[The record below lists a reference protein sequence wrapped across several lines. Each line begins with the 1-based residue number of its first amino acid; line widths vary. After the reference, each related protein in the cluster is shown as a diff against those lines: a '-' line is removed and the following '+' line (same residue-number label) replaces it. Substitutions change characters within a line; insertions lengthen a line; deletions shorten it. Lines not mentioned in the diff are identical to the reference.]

1 MSLQLENERAFG
13 RQPVTVVG
21 LLRSGRQYQPLP
33 RRPQLGM
40 LVFLHSF
47 FITTF
52 IGGLCPFPG
61 GVDGVHVGRQA
72 GRVKGGAAAATAASR
87 GTHCN
92 TAQERAG
99 TAPLT
104 LELTA
109 WDTPKQWP
117 AAAPS
122 LHFALRHLHFIFLSF
137 FRARF
142 TFSFLPVCTYLLM
155 YLPAATHS
163 APNGNTSGYD
173 LTAPHEYIV
182 AVLSRCRPR
191 SRAPPWPIDARVSA
205 ASANGLARRGSRRAR
220 ARTLTLTY
228 ESSRARSLSCS
239 LPQSPSRSDPRR
251 RSPWRRRRPTPAFLG
266 RLVSPWWQWRRRR
279 RCAQV
284 QHKGISMADEAP
296 VRERAGGSS
305 TGEGRKGGKAELA
318 SIGNQT

>member
-1 MSLQLENERAFG
+1 M
-13 RQPVTVVG
+13 
-21 LLRSGRQYQPLP
+21 
-33 RRPQLGM
+33 
-40 LVFLHSF
+40 
-47 FITTF
+47 
-52 IGGLCPFPG
+52 
-61 GVDGVHVGRQA
+61 
-72 GRVKGGAAAATAASR
+72 KGGAAAAAASR

-122 LHFALRHLHFIFLSF
+122 LHFALRHLHFSFLLSF
-137 FRARF
+137 FNSSSVHF
-142 TFSFLPVCTYLLM
+142 FLLPVCTYLLM

-220 ARTLTLTY
+220 ARTLTLTH
-228 ESSRARSLSCS
+228 ELARSLA
-239 LPQSPSRSDPRR
+239 L
-251 RSPWRRRRPTPAFLG
+251 L
-266 RLVSPWWQWRRRR
+266 L
-279 RCAQV
+279 
-284 QHKGISMADEAP
+284 AP
-296 VRERAGGSS
+296 PVALSF
-305 TGEGRKGGKAELA
+305 
-318 SIGNQT
+318 

>member
-1 MSLQLENERAFG
+1 MAGGGSVTAF
-13 RQPVTVVG
+13 RIEA
-21 LLRSGRQYQPLP
+21 S
-33 RRPQLGM
+33 
-40 LVFLHSF
+40 SF
-47 FITTF
+47 HF
-52 IGGLCPFPG
+52 PF
-61 GVDGVHVGRQA
+61 
-72 GRVKGGAAAATAASR
+72 
-87 GTHCN
+87 
-92 TAQERAG
+92 
-99 TAPLT
+99 
-104 LELTA
+104 
-109 WDTPKQWP
+109 
-117 AAAPS
+117 
-122 LHFALRHLHFIFLSF
+122 FLSSSVHF
-137 FRARF
+137 FL
-142 TFSFLPVCTYLLM
+142 LPVCTYLLM

-220 ARTLTLTY
+220 ARTLTLTH
-228 ESSRARSLSCS
+228 ELARSRARSLSCS
-239 LPQSPSRSDPRR
+239 LPQSPSPSDPRR
-251 RSPWRRRRPTPAFLG
+251 RSPWRRRPTPAFLG

-305 TGEGRKGGKAELA
+305 TGEGRMGGKAELA

>member
-1 MSLQLENERAFG
+1 M
-13 RQPVTVVG
+13 
-21 LLRSGRQYQPLP
+21 
-33 RRPQLGM
+33 
-40 LVFLHSF
+40 
-47 FITTF
+47 
-52 IGGLCPFPG
+52 
-61 GVDGVHVGRQA
+61 HVGRQA

-99 TAPLT
+99 TAPQT

-205 ASANGLARRGSRRAR
+205 ASANGLARRDLDARAHAHSHSHTRAR
-220 ARTLTLTY
+220 AL
-228 ESSRARSLSCS
+228 ARS
-239 LPQSPSRSDPRR
+239 PARSPSRPLVLI
-251 RSPWRRRRPTPAFLG
+251 LG
-266 RLVSPWWQWRRRR
+266 GGPPGVVVRLPLS
-279 RCAQV
+279 
-284 QHKGISMADEAP
+284 
-296 VRERAGGSS
+296 
-305 TGEGRKGGKAELA
+305 
-318 SIGNQT
+318 

>member
-72 GRVKGGAAAATAASR
+72 GRVKGGAVAVAASC

-99 TAPLT
+99 TAPQT

-137 FRARF
+137 IRARF
-142 TFSFLPVCTYLLM
+142 TFSFLYVHT
-155 YLPAATHS
+155 
-163 APNGNTSGYD
+163 
-173 LTAPHEYIV
+173 
-182 AVLSRCRPR
+182 
-191 SRAPPWPIDARVSA
+191 
-205 ASANGLARRGSRRAR
+205 
-220 ARTLTLTY
+220 
-228 ESSRARSLSCS
+228 
-239 LPQSPSRSDPRR
+239 
-251 RSPWRRRRPTPAFLG
+251 F
-266 RLVSPWWQWRRRR
+266 
-279 RCAQV
+279 
-284 QHKGISMADEAP
+284 
-296 VRERAGGSS
+296 
-305 TGEGRKGGKAELA
+305 
-318 SIGNQT
+318 

>member
-72 GRVKGGAAAATAASR
+72 GRVKGGAAAAATTASR

-99 TAPLT
+99 TAPQT

-122 LHFALRHLHFIFLSF
+122 LHFALRHLHFIFFLSF
-137 FRARF
+137 ELGSLFP
-142 TFSFLPVCTYLLM
+142 SFLYVHT
-155 YLPAATHS
+155 
-163 APNGNTSGYD
+163 
-173 LTAPHEYIV
+173 
-182 AVLSRCRPR
+182 
-191 SRAPPWPIDARVSA
+191 
-205 ASANGLARRGSRRAR
+205 
-220 ARTLTLTY
+220 
-228 ESSRARSLSCS
+228 
-239 LPQSPSRSDPRR
+239 
-251 RSPWRRRRPTPAFLG
+251 F
-266 RLVSPWWQWRRRR
+266 
-279 RCAQV
+279 
-284 QHKGISMADEAP
+284 
-296 VRERAGGSS
+296 
-305 TGEGRKGGKAELA
+305 
-318 SIGNQT
+318 